1 MCKCACT
8 HIQQLCVISHVRMYV
23 SMWRI
28 LFGYLSW
35 RDFISLPNSTAS
47 TSSEFRSLL
56 PEWGGGGQCS
66 PRSHSDRTKE
76 ELERSKSVHDMC
88 LNSVLISIF
97 QYYSMLL

>member
-1 MCKCACT
+1 
-8 HIQQLCVISHVRMYV
+8 MYV

-35 RDFISLPNSTAS
+35 SDFISLPNSNAS

-56 PEWGGGGQCS
+56 PEWGGGEGGQCS
-66 PRSHSDRTKE
+66 LRSHSDRTKE
-76 ELERSKSVHDMC
+76 ELEWSKSVHDMC

-97 QYYSMLL
+97 QYCSMLL